1 VGACVDL
8 NHPFEAVNVQPSGGP
23 SASPTA
29 ITFTPTL
36 SAYSIFSGST
46 GSFVFGSPS
55 SPIYGGVSGS
65 PCIDAGR
72 GGSYGACS
80 AGVLDTST
88 TTNPLNIAVAVPES
102 STWAMLILGFAGIG
116 FMAYRRRN
124 QIMPSAA

>member
-46 GSFVFGSPS
+46 GSFVF
-55 SPIYGGVSGS
+55 VSGS